1 MATPSTPPTLD
12 LRFGQ
17 TVYNFVQTAATG
29 LDSRCVPPRPVN
41 EAAAFGSRGDGKTQ
55 GAFGCMVAHAK
66 LHHEAGY
73 PLPCKW
79 LGVADTFESHKNKTH
94 GSLVEPLWC
103 GLWRLSDQGH
113 VAEFVLDG
121 TVLVSLRLFGV
132 EDQAAID
139 RVRAASHGLWFEEP
153 APASVLVQSSGLSS
167 TAWAMGLTSL
177 RLPSHCH
184 PAFMTLNYPD
194 EDHWTAQRF
203 VFRPHPGTAYFRI
216 PAGERASEDDR
227 SKWREALAD
236 RPDMLRRLLDG
247 QFGTLMLGAQV
258 AVGFNADTHVAY
270 GRRLHPSPEWGPL
283 WIGQDA
289 DHTCATVIGQR
300 QAGRFCILAALVSE
314 RAGIREHLEGT
325 LLPWLAQHAPWA
337 MGRGRDHEAIR
348 VHYDPA
354 LDTDEQ
360 TSIEANALRVMR
372 AMLPGV
378 YRPGPVSW
386 PGRRDPML
394 SVLNRLAQG
403 TAVLQLD
410 PEECVG
416 LIKALNGGW
425 YYPTGPSGAVSR
437 DLPKKPNHPHED
449 YGDAFCYL
457 IEGMAPTRDHTLP
470 PRRLTVKQTY
480 NILDH
485 GRERRPFVRSS

>member
-1 MATPSTPPTLD
+1 MATISAPASLD

-17 TVYNFVQTAATG
+17 TVYDFIQTAATG
-29 LDSRCVPPRPVN
+29 QAHEV
-41 EAAAFGSRGDGKTQ
+41 AAFGTRGDGKTW
-55 GAFGCMVAHAK
+55 GAVGAMVAHAK

-79 LGVADTFESHKNKTH
+79 LGVADTFASHKNKTH
-94 GSLVEPLWC
+94 DSLRDPGWA
-103 GLWRLSDQGH
+103 GLWHVRGEGH
-113 VAEFVLDG
+113 TAEFILDG

-132 EDQAAID
+132 EDQSGMD
-139 RVRAASHGLWFEEP
+139 RLRAESHGLWFEEP
-153 APASVLVQSSGLSS
+153 APASMLVQSSGLSS
-167 TAWAMGLTSL
+167 SAWGLGMTSL

-184 PAFMTLNYPD
+184 PAIMTLNYPD
-194 EDHWTAQRF
+194 EDHWTWQR
-203 VFRPHPGTAYFRI
+203 V
-216 PAGERASEDDR
+216 E
-227 SKWREALAD
+227 WREALQD

-247 QFGTLMLGAQV
+247 QPGTIMLGAQV
-258 AVGFNADTHVAY
+258 AVGFNADTHVVY

-314 RAGIREHLEGT
+314 RAGIREHLDAT

-457 IEGMAPTRDHTLP
+457 IEGMAPTRDHTAP
-470 PRRLTVKQTY
+470 PRRLAVKQTY

>member
-1 MATPSTPPTLD
+1 MATISAPATLD

-29 LDSRCVPPRPVN
+29 QAHEV
-41 EAAAFGSRGDGKTQ
+41 AAFGTRGDGKTW
-55 GAFGCMVAHAK
+55 GALGAMVAHAK
-66 LHHEAGY
+66 RHHEAGY

-79 LGVADTFESHKNKTH
+79 LGVADTFASHKNKTH
-94 GSLVEPLWC
+94 DSLRDPGWA
-103 GLWRLSDQGH
+103 GLWHVRGEGH
-113 VAEFVLDG
+113 TAEFILDG

-132 EDQAAID
+132 EDQSGMD
-139 RVRAASHGLWFEEP
+139 RLRAESHGLWFEEP
-153 APASVLVQSSGLSS
+153 APASMLVQSSGLSS
-167 TAWAMGLTSL
+167 SAWGLGMTSL

-184 PAFMTLNYPD
+184 PAIMTLNYPD
-194 EDHWTAQRF
+194 EDHWTWQRF
-203 VFRPHPGTAYFRI
+203 VVRQHPGSAYVRI
-216 PAGERASEDDR
+216 PPGERASEAQR
-227 SKWREALAD
+227 AEWREALQD

-247 QFGTLMLGAQV
+247 QPGTIMLGAQV
-258 AVGFNADTHVAY
+258 AVGFNADTHVVY

-314 RAGIREHLEGT
+314 RAGIREHLDAT
-325 LLPWLAQHAPWA
+325 LLPWLSHHAPWA
-337 MGRGRDHEAIR
+337 LGRGRDHDGIR

-457 IEGMAPTRDHTLP
+457 IEGMAPTRDHTAP

-485 GRERRPFVRSS
+485 GRERRPFVRTA